1 MKTLFSQLAFLLLR
15 GGVERTARLAAGCD
29 CSVLDPR
36 YPETRRFIIGAWVH
50 AVRDWDLDGFKLD
63 FIDRFETNGTFCDG
77 MDCYSV
83 EDAAE

>member
-1 MKTLFSQLAFLLLR
+1 MFFCSCGAGSSGR
-15 GGVERTARLAAGCD
+15 RDVPGCD

-36 YPETRRFIIGAWVH
+36 YLETRRFIIGAWVR